1 MLMKTAYIDD
11 LSDTLKAV
19 LQDPSFAT
27 MFPELAASDIIFD
40 RPSDTLAPPKT
51 TVDLFLYDLRE
62 DLDLRSNQT
71 TITHA
76 GNQTITHPAALRL
89 ACSYLATAWPVGG
102 TDLPL
107 QEQRLLSEV
116 LVVLS
121 HYPTIPPN
129 FLQGSLVGQEPP
141 LPMMAL
147 DPDALKNLAEFWSS
161 LGSKLKASLTVT
173 VTISV
178 PVFSDVT
185 DFIVTTENL
194 SFAPG
199 MTSSSPSE
207 TLLDFGGQVV
217 NALSQGVAGAFVDVL
232 DPLSLVPSAPQQT
245 TRRSGHY
252 IFPRIAAGNYKL
264 RAVATGFKPQ
274 IQAVTIPGTPG
285 DYLIQLTP
293 L

>member
-1 MLMKTAYIDD
+1 MKAAYIDD
-11 LSDTLKAV
+11 LSETLKTV

-27 MFPELAASDIIFD
+27 MFPELAAADIIFD

-51 TVDLFLYDLRE
+51 TIDLFLYDLRE
-62 DLDLRSNQT
+62 DLDLRSNQI
-71 TITHA
+71 TITRA
-76 GNQTITHPAALRL
+76 GSQAVTHPAALRL

-102 TDLPL
+102 ADLPL
-107 QEQRLLSEV
+107 QEQRLLCEV

-121 HYPTIPPN
+121 HYPMIPAN
-129 FLQGSLVGQEPP
+129 FLQGTLVGQEPP
-141 LPMMAL
+141 LPMVAL
-147 DPDALKNLAEFWSS
+147 HPDALKNLAEFWSS

-178 PVFSDVT
+178 PVFSDIT

-199 MTSSSPSE
+199 MSFPAE
-207 TLLDFGGQVV
+207 GLLEFGGQVV
-217 NALSQGVAGAFVDVL
+217 NSLSQGVPDAFVDVL
-232 DPLSLVPSAPQQT
+232 DPLSLVPNAPQQT
-245 TRRSGHY
+245 TRRTGHY
-252 IFPRIAAGNYKL
+252 VFPQIAAGNYKL

-274 IQAVTIPGTPG
+274 VQPVTIPGVPG